1 MIRFE
6 HITKG
11 TRIYTMAGYII
22 LKDRNDGGLYDADE
36 YTFTENDEAEFS
48 GAVRLTKA
56 EIERT
61 MKEMDGRNH
70 RVIWG
75 GTNE

>member
-1 MIRFE
+1 MVRFE

-11 TRIYTMAGYII
+11 TRIETLAGYII

-61 MKEMDGRNH
+61 MREVDGRNH

>member
-1 MIRFE
+1 MARFE

-11 TRIYTMAGYII
+11 TRIETLAGYII

-61 MKEMDGRNH
+61 MREVDGRNH

>member
-1 MIRFE
+1 MARFE

-11 TRIYTMAGYII
+11 TRIDTLAGYII

-48 GAVRLTKA
+48 GVVRLTKA

-61 MKEMDGRNH
+61 MREVDGRNH

>member
-1 MIRFE
+1 MTRFE

-11 TRIYTMAGYII
+11 TRIETLAGYII

-61 MKEMDGRNH
+61 MREVDGRNH

>member
-1 MIRFE
+1 MARFE

-11 TRIYTMAGYII
+11 TRIDTLAGYII

-36 YTFTENDEAEFS
+36 YTINENDEAEFS

-61 MKEMDGRNH
+61 MKEMDGKNH
-70 RVIWG
+70 NVIWEG
-75 GTNE
+75 ANE

>member
-1 MIRFE
+1 MVRFE

-11 TRIYTMAGYII
+11 TRIETLAGYII

-36 YTFTENDEAEFS
+36 YTFTENDEDEFS

-61 MKEMDGRNH
+61 MREVDGRNH

>member
-1 MIRFE
+1 MARFE

-11 TRIYTMAGYII
+11 TRIDTLAGYII

-36 YTFTENDEAEFS
+36 YTINEHDETEFT

-61 MKEMDGRNH
+61 MKEMDGKNH
-70 RVIWG
+70 SVIWEG
-75 GTNE
+75 ETE

>member
-1 MIRFE
+1 MVRFE

-11 TRIYTMAGYII
+11 TRIETLAGYII

-61 MKEMDGRNH
+61 LKETDGKNH
-70 RVIWG
+70 TVIWEG
-75 GTNE
+75 ESE

>member
-1 MIRFE
+1 MTRFE

-11 TRIYTMAGYII
+11 TRIETLAGYII

-36 YTFTENDEAEFS
+36 YTFAENDEAEFS

-61 MKEMDGRNH
+61 MREVDGRNH